1 MTLDATLDWIA
12 TSDIDSFIQRT
23 KLSRFEGTAQ
33 FSTGMKRILVA
44 GIGNIFFGD
53 DAFGCE
59 VAAELAKR
67 PLPDGVNVRD
77 FGIRSYDLAY
87 AMMEDYELII
97 FIDALSRGE
106 TPGTLYLIEPEMNKN
121 RLDEAEAEVV
131 NAHSMSPVRVL
142 QLVRSLG
149 GQPKKL
155 YVVGCEPGVL
165 ENEDGRMGLSERVAA
180 AVEPAV
186 NMIQKLIGDLS
197 QTESVEAGPKK
208 VKPDQGIKS

>member
-1 MTLDATLDWIA
+1 MN
-12 TSDIDSFIQRT
+12 
-23 KLSRFEGTAQ
+23 RFEATAQ

-97 FIDALSRGE
+97 FVDALSRGE
-106 TPGTLYLIEPEMNKN
+106 APGTLYLIEPEMIKNK
-121 RLDEAEAEVV
+121 LDEAEAEVV
-131 NAHSMSPVRVL
+131 NAHSMNPVRVL

-149 GQPKKL
+149 GKPREV
-155 YVVGCEPGVL
+155 YVVGCEPAVL
-165 ENEDGRMGLSERVAA
+165 EREDGEMRLSAIARA
-180 AVEPAV
+180 AVMPAV
-186 NMIQKLIGDLS
+186 EMIEKLIADLRGGRPSKFSAAKNSCDQTS
-197 QTESVEAGPKK
+197 QPSE
-208 VKPDQGIKS
+208 II